1 MNASSQALHIREIQ
15 QNGYTVIK
23 NVNNAEVTR
32 KLLTTVLEIRE
43 KRWSI
48 AKEKGYPTRK
58 NGCVFGLQNESLF
71 LVRTIFS
78 HPITTPIVTK
88 LLNDSWY
95 KTIPSDRPNFISR
108 NGIRAQSS
116 GKDGLFMHIDSF
128 IPGTGKRPWL
138 LQVFM
143 VLEDQDESNG
153 TTLVVPNSHLSDE
166 YATPDSLKDA
176 IPLCPKAGDVIIWD
190 GRLWHGTTPNP
201 EEKSRLVLA
210 SGFSCWFIKPKFDL
224 PSALPDSIYQ
234 QLTDDEKVIMGFA
247 SPTFSDEFD
256 PRFTEDT
263 HNARAGYD
271 VFPQHAPSFY
281 KKQKKFANA

>member
-1 MNASSQALHIREIQ
+1 MHFTKQKEHINEIKE
-15 QNGYTVIK
+15 NGYTIIRNATPPDLTNRLLKTVI
-23 NVNNAEVTR
+23 
-32 KLLTTVLEIRE
+32 EIRE
-43 KRWSI
+43 KRWAI
-48 AKEKGYPTRK
+48 AEEHGYPTRA
-58 NGCVFGLQNESLF
+58 NGCVFGLQNESL
-71 LVRTIFS
+71 LLIRTMFS
-78 HPITTPIVTK
+78 HPITTPIAIN

-95 KTIPSDRPNFISR
+95 KAIAPDRPNFISR

-116 GKDGLFMHIDSF
+116 GKDGLVMHIDSF

-153 TTLVVPNSHLSDE
+153 TTLVVPKSHLSDE
-166 YATPDSLKDA
+166 YATPESLKDA
-176 IPLCPKAGDVIIWD
+176 VPLCPKAGDIIIWD

-224 PSALPDSIYQ
+224 PGALPDSIYQ

-271 VFPQHAPSFY
+271 VFPRHAPSFY
-281 KKQKKFANA
+281 RKREMTSDA

>member
-1 MNASSQALHIREIQ
+1 MKSAQQAKHIHEIKEL
-15 QNGYTVIK
+15 GYTTIK
-23 NVNNAEVTR
+23 NGNSDALTR
-32 KLLTTVLEIRE
+32 ELLNIVVQIRE

-48 AKEKGYPTRK
+48 AKKKGYPTRQ

-71 LVRTIFS
+71 LVQHMFS
-78 HPITTPIVTK
+78 HPITTPIVSD
-88 LLNDSWY
+88 LLNDRWY
-95 KTIPSDRPNFISR
+95 KAIPPGRPNFISR

-128 IPGTGKRPWL
+128 IPGMGKRPWL

-153 TTLVVPNSHLSDE
+153 TTLVVPRSHLSDE
-166 YATPDSLKDA
+166 YATPESLAKA
-176 IPLCPKAGDVIIWD
+176 VPLCPKAGDIVIWD

-201 EEKSRLVLA
+201 GENSRLVLA

-224 PSALPDSIYQ
+224 PRALPDFIYQ
-234 QLTDDEKVIMGFA
+234 ELTDDEKVIMGFA

-263 HNARAGYD
+263 HNSRAGYD
-271 VFPQHAPSFY
+271 VFPDHAPSY
-281 KKQKKFANA
+281 YRD